1 MSPSIY
7 FFDSSGLVKHYIDE
21 VGSEWVQK
29 TLSTREVI
37 VAITEIGIVEVV
49 AAFAKR
55 ERMKEITSSEYSF
68 ARRVFLKIVDQYN
81 VISVSRE
88 VINRAVKL
96 TDRHP
101 LRAYDAV
108 QLATAL
114 QLADALAEED
124 LALTFV
130 SADER
135 LCEAAE
141 QETLT
146 VVNPNLLTEAS

>member
-1 MSPSIY
+1 MPTSIY

-21 VGSEWVQK
+21 RGSNWVQE
-29 TLSTREVI
+29 TLSTRETV

-55 ERMKEITSSEYSF
+55 ERMKEITLSEYNF
-68 ARRVFLKIVDQYN
+68 VRRVFLRNVDQYR

-88 VINRAVKL
+88 VINRAVAL

-114 QLADALAEED
+114 QMAKALEVED
-124 LALTFV
+124 LSLTFV
-130 SADER
+130 SADDQ
-135 LCEAAE
+135 LCAAAE
-141 QETLT
+141 QEDLAI
-146 VVNPNLLTEAS
+146 VNPNQLP